1 MSSPAAIQAPRRPR
15 SIAGPVVLIV
25 LGIVF
30 LMGTMGML
38 HWLTL
43 GQLYARFWPVLIILW
58 GVIKLVEHQ
67 RAQREGA
74 RASGIGVV
82 GVFLLL
88 FVIVTGLIASQAR
101 HVNWQGLHDEIGI
114 DDEDLTGLF
123 GQSFNYTD
131 EVSQEFPASGSLHV
145 ISDRGAIT
153 VIPSDAKKL
162 KISINKKVHADNQQ
176 DADRYNVGSKPQITA
191 SGNTVTLNAN
201 TQGAGEHGVAT
212 DMNVYVPQDVALVIS
227 SKHGDVKVS
236 SRNANLD
243 ISAQHGQVTIED
255 IKGNANLDL
264 QHSSAKVSNLSGD
277 LTVDGRINEFS
288 ASNIKGSARLTG
300 EFMESVRLTQIS
312 KTVGFK
318 SSRTDFQ
325 VAKLDGTLDLDSGD
339 LRATGVQGPTYLSTR
354 NKDIRLDAISGELRL
369 QDTNGSVEVVI
380 QKLGNI
386 QIDNKNGE
394 IQLSLP
400 SQAAFRVEARAVN
413 GEIESDFNE
422 LKIENGEKQASAS
435 GSVGNGSIT
444 LRLNNEH
451 GTIEIRKGSAG
462 TPPAPPRP
470 PREAEEPETTEN

>member
-1 MSSPAAIQAPRRPR
+1 
-15 SIAGPVVLIV
+15 
-25 LGIVF
+25 
-30 LMGTMGML
+30 
-38 HWLTL
+38 
-43 GQLYARFWPVLIILW
+43 
-58 GVIKLVEHQ
+58 
-67 RAQREGA
+67 
-74 RASGIGVV
+74 
-82 GVFLLL
+82 
-88 FVIVTGLIASQAR
+88 
-101 HVNWQGLHDEIGI
+101 
-114 DDEDLTGLF
+114 
-123 GQSFNYTD
+123 
-131 EVSQEFPASGSLHV
+131 
-145 ISDRGAIT
+145 
-153 VIPSDAKKL
+153 
-162 KISINKKVHADNQQ
+162 
-176 DADRYNVGSKPQITA
+176 
-191 SGNTVTLNAN
+191 
-201 TQGAGEHGVAT
+201 
-212 DMNVYVPQDVALVIS
+212 
-227 SKHGDVKVS
+227 
-236 SRNANLD
+236 
-243 ISAQHGQVTIED
+243 
-255 IKGNANLDL
+255 
-264 QHSSAKVSNLSGD
+264 
-277 LTVDGRINEFS
+277 
-288 ASNIKGSARLTG
+288 
-300 EFMESVRLTQIS
+300 VRLTQIS
-312 KTVGFK
+312 ETVGFK